1 MSADGLVCGSY
12 VHGLLG
18 DARQRAAWL
27 ARIGV
32 DGAGPD
38 HSASIDAAL
47 DAIAATLERHVD
59 VAAIIALSRTA
70 RDDREQ

>member
-1 MSADGLVCGSY
+1 MVGSY

-18 DARQRAAWL
+18 AAEQRAAWL

-32 DGAGPD
+32 EASGPD
-38 HSASIDAAL
+38 HGAAVDAAL

-59 VAAIIALSRTA
+59 LDALLALSKLA
-70 RDDREQ
+70 DDRQRQE